1 MPFPSLLEMRN
12 YRLGSVKDRLQNHVY
27 DAVEFM
33 ISQFHYGLG
42 YAPPCVV
49 HLDIYVAVFFQS
61 EVAQVLNVSSAG
73 NVGNYWGRF

>member
-1 MPFPSLLEMRN
+1 MRN
-12 YRLGSVKDRLQNHVY
+12 NRLGSVKDRLQNHVY

-49 HLDIYVAVFFQS
+49 HPDIYVAVFFQS
-61 EVAQVLNVSSAG
+61 EVAQVLKVSSAG
-73 NVGNYWGRF
+73 NVGNYWDRF